1 MQLLY
6 VSTRLDILE
15 QSLEPSFY
23 NSPISL
29 KLKDFN
35 YLYPTALSLTIPTQ
49 DLLLVREVLSEITT
63 LHYKAQCYKLLTP
76 SYYIYLRLQICK
88 LHQLFTLGK
97 ILQSDYSEMID
108 KFRLIHNFAL
118 SNLSLL
124 HIDQLVREYKIEV
137 ELKKQD
143 PSISISILENALEAR
158 YDANLEL
165 SYTHKPK
172 SKTYG
177 LESPAN
183 VSNKHFSKQ
192 SEPLNQHTS
201 KDEYKTYCVI
211 EGDKY
216 TYFQ

>member
-6 VSTRLDILE
+6 VSTRLDTIE

-35 YLYPTALSLTIPTQ
+35 PIYPTELSLSISTQ
-49 DLLLVREVLSEITT
+49 DLLLVREVLSESTVLNIRGR
-63 LHYKAQCYKLLTP
+63 CYKLLTP

-97 ILQSDYSEMID
+97 ILESDYSEMID

-143 PSISISILENALEAR
+143 SSITISVLENALEAR
-158 YDANLEL
+158 YDANLDL
-165 SYTHKPK
+165 SYTHRPK
-172 SKTYG
+172 SQTYG
-177 LESPAN
+177 LESSAN
-183 VSNKHFSKQ
+183 ASNKQFSKE

-201 KDEYKTYCVI
+201 KDKYKTYLVI
-211 EGDKY
+211 EGDN
-216 TYFQ
+216 YFYNQ